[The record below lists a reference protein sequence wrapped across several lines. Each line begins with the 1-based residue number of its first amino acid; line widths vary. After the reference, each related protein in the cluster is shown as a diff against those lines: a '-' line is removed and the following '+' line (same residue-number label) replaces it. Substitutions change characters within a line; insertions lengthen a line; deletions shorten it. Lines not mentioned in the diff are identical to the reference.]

1 MEIPEII
8 SLTENSSVGLFQLGI
23 YIKNYNWAK
32 FFFILHKKSPPPSL
46 VAGILKFL
54 KETYY
59 ALRSSSAGISPRS

>member
-46 VAGILKFL
+46 VAGIFKGKFC
-54 KETYY
+54 
-59 ALRSSSAGISPRS
+59 